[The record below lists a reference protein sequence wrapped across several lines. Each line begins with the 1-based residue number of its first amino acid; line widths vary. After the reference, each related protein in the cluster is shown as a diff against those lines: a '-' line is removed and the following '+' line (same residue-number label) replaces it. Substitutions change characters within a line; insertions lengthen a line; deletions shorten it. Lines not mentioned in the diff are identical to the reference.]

1 MQRSLSALLK
11 MIVPYLMMFSYS
23 LSFPFESFHLR
34 YMTDASTLAGLY
46 VLGSFRRLTT
56 DKSIVLDKTETIAFY
71 KHYFQA

>member
-1 MQRSLSALLK
+1 MFGML
-11 MIVPYLMMFSYS
+11 VPYLMMFSYS

-56 DKSIVLDKTETIAFY
+56 DKSIVLEKRESLIF
-71 KHYFQA
+71 F

>member
-1 MQRSLSALLK
+1 MLR
-11 MIVPYLMMFSYS
+11 MIVSYLMMFSYS

-56 DKSIVLDKTETIAFY
+56 DKSIVLD
-71 KHYFQA
+71 

>member
-1 MQRSLSALLK
+1 
-11 MIVPYLMMFSYS
+11 MMFSYS

-56 DKSIVLDKTETIAFY
+56 DNSIVLEKKMENPY
-71 KHYFQA
+71 KAPMAAYGKRRTWIQCLDGHGD

>member
-1 MQRSLSALLK
+1 MLR
-11 MIVPYLMMFSYS
+11 MIVSYLMMFSYS

-56 DKSIVLDKTETIAFY
+56 DKSIVLKIEMCKAL
-71 KHYFQA
+71 